1 MNSFQ
6 LYLTISV
13 TKKKSLRNGTKPS
26 QYKISFLMTIMF
38 SMFLGDSQNC
48 GYIPLFEA
56 VEQSLFLL
64 FKKKVNFVNKLGCNL
79 NTVTVIVP
87 VHLAQFL

>member
-1 MNSFQ
+1 
-6 LYLTISV
+6 
-13 TKKKSLRNGTKPS
+13 
-26 QYKISFLMTIMF
+26 MTIMF

-64 FKKKVNFVNKLGCNL
+64 FKKKKLTL
-79 NTVTVIVP
+79 
-87 VHLAQFL
+87 